1 MSLTKPRPSSHAL
14 KKERPDGGLGAVH
27 ETNTKPFRPSLLRQA
42 ETAGNSD
49 SRPNSGRISLLRQSV
64 TSRGRSSVAKEDTSR
79 FSLPLLEEPV
89 RLSQWSMQPP
99 GRKKSILQDY
109 ERGYEPLR
117 KDSLI
122 EDIAAIRFALG
133 TNTDGSSVTQGK
145 NFKNHPIP
153 NLDNDEEPR
162 HSFTFSEFIQG
173 LKKKNLNNKM
183 GGINIRKRNPVKELR
198 DKLSHVNLFPGLS
211 KEECDYYIEA
221 FCAFDLDSN
230 GSISENELQAAME
243 GIGMDITLE
252 QSKLMIKE
260 VDQDGNGDVSIEE
273 FIKIMVRYRQNKKFL
288 QTDADINEAFTI
300 CDTDNDGSIGIND
313 LMALFEEIG

>member
-42 ETAGNSD
+42 ETAGNAD

-64 TSRGRSSVAKEDTSR
+64 TSRGRSSVAKEDSSR

-109 ERGYEPLR
+109 ERGYEER
-117 KDSLI
+117 I
-122 EDIAAIRFALG
+122 
-133 TNTDGSSVTQGK
+133 SVYLVNSANQE
-145 NFKNHPIP
+145 NHPIP